1 MKRHMKCLFLFDA
14 HGIAG
19 AREAMPLPTNTVIGR
34 PIMKTIRFARLMQ
47 TILVL
52 LTAGALS
59 AAAVHSAPQ
68 DPKKALF
75 QEATEQMEKARAVE
89 AELFS
94 PVNFKTGL
102 KNYQAADEGF
112 QKGLNLDDIQKK
124 LKMATVYFMKSIE
137 TTKNVLQEFKDCVK
151 ARKDA
156 MAVEAP
162 KFRGKQWEEV
172 ESSFNQAVQ
181 SLEEGNMDAARSKAR
196 KAERDYRQ
204 IELEAIKANYL
215 DETRK
220 MLVEAKG
227 SDVRKKAPATLDK
240 AEKLVGEAEKLLI
253 ENRYDTDQVRLLAK
267 EANYEARHALFLAGK
282 VKQLEE
288 EKKTLESILLDS
300 ETPIQKIADKLDVNV
315 KFDNGVEQ
323 PTDEIL
329 QAVWGL
335 QSSIPPLKQDIADKD
350 AQISA
355 LSARMADMEKQLGTL
370 KTKEESLS
378 KLIDLQRVQREK
390 YERVEKLF
398 TASEAQVLRTGDQ
411 VIIRLYG
418 LSFPVGKSTIES
430 QYFSL
435 LSKVVEAFKEY
446 PECTVAVEGHTDSY
460 GTDETNQKLSM
471 ERADAV
477 RNYLIATSGL
487 DAYRITA
494 LGYGESRPVA
504 SNETEEGRRKNRR
517 IDILIQPEK

>member
-1 MKRHMKCLFLFDA
+1 M
-14 HGIAG
+14 G
-19 AREAMPLPTNTVIGR
+19 TN
-34 PIMKTIRFARLMQ
+34 RFARLMQ
-47 TILVL
+47 IVL
-52 LTAGALS
+52 PLLMAVILS
-59 AAAVHSAPQ
+59 APLVYSAPQ
-68 DPKKALF
+68 DPKKVLF
-75 QEATEQMEKARAVE
+75 QEATEQMEKAKAVQ
-89 AELFS
+89 ADIFS
-94 PVNFKTGL
+94 PVNFKTGI

-137 TTKNVLQEFKDCVK
+137 TTKTVLQEFKDCVK
-151 ARKDA
+151 ARSDA
-156 MAVEAP
+156 LAVEAP
-162 KFRGKQWEEV
+162 KFRTKEWEEV
-172 ESSFNQAVQ
+172 ESAFYEAVQ
-181 SLEEGNMDAARSKAR
+181 SLEEGNMDAARSKSR

-215 DETRK
+215 DETGK
-220 MLVEAKG
+220 ILAEAKET
-227 SDVRKKAPATLDK
+227 DVRKKAPATLEK
-240 AEKLVGEAEKLLI
+240 SEKLVAEAEKLLI
-253 ENRYDTDQVRLLAK
+253 ENRYDTDQVRQLAR
-267 EANYEARHALFLAGK
+267 EANYEARHALYLAK
-282 VKQLEE
+282 TAKQLED
-288 EKKTLESILLDS
+288 EKKTVESVLLDA
-300 ETPIQKIADKLDVNV
+300 ETPIQKIADRLDLNV
-315 KFDNGVEQ
+315 RFDEGAGK

-329 QAVWGL
+329 QAIRAL

-378 KLIDLQRVQREK
+378 KLIELQRVQREK

-446 PECTVAVEGHTDSY
+446 PECTVVVEGHTDSY

-494 LGYGESRPVA
+494 LGYGESRPIA

-517 IDILIQPEK
+517 IDILVQPEK

>member
-1 MKRHMKCLFLFDA
+1 M
-14 HGIAG
+14 G
-19 AREAMPLPTNTVIGR
+19 TN
-34 PIMKTIRFARLMQ
+34 RFAG
-47 TILVL
+47 
-52 LTAGALS
+52 LTQF
-59 AAAVHSAPQ
+59 AASMMAAFMLCAVAAHSAPK
-68 DPKKALF
+68 DPKKVLF
-75 QEATEQMEKARAVE
+75 QEATEQMEKAKA
-89 AELFS
+89 AQADIFS
-94 PVNFKTGL
+94 PVNFKTGI

-112 QKGLNLDDIQKK
+112 QKGLNLNDIQKK

-137 TTKNVLQEFKDCVK
+137 TTKTVLQEFKDCVK
-151 ARKDA
+151 ARSDA
-156 MAVEAP
+156 LAVEAP
-162 KFRGKQWEEV
+162 RFRSKEWEEV
-172 ESSFNQAVQ
+172 ESAFYQAVQ
-181 SLEEGNMDAARSKAR
+181 SLEEGNMDAARSKSR

-220 MLVEAKG
+220 ILAEAGK
-227 SDVRKKAPATLDK
+227 SDVRKKAPATL
-240 AEKLVGEAEKLLI
+240 EESETLVAQAEKLLI

-288 EKKTLESILLDS
+288 EKKTLESVLLDG

-329 QAVWGL
+329 QAVWAL
-335 QSSIPPLKQDIADKD
+335 QSSIPPLKQEIADKD

-355 LSARMADMEKQLGTL
+355 LSSRVADMEKQLGTL

-378 KLIDLQRVQREK
+378 KLIEMQRVQREK

-398 TASEAQVLRTGDQ
+398 TTSEAQVLRTGDH

-435 LSKVVEAFKEY
+435 LSKVVDAFKEY
-446 PECTVAVEGHTDSY
+446 PECTVVVEGHTDSY
-460 GTDETNQKLSM
+460 GTDETNQRLSM

-494 LGYGESRPVA
+494 LGYGESKPVA